1 MTLLTKYAIIE
12 AKNKKNLEGES
23 PTLRFVLSQEIDKRS
38 MKTFS
43 CKSILENNKILINLS
58 FNLFLVSKG
67 VSSPPIKC

>member
-23 PTLRFVLSQEIDKRS
+23 PTLRFVLSQAIDNRS